1 MKHLIIEHR
10 HRGDILCIFNL
21 KKVKKVS
28 YEYEKDVCFMVIKVG
43 KEEYKFADYNNYKLK
58 II

>member
-1 MKHLIIEHR
+1 MKHLIVEHQR
-10 HRGDILCIFNL
+10 TICFIFNL
-21 KKVKKVS
+21 KKVKKIS

-43 KEEYKFADYNNYKLK
+43 KEEYRLADYNNYRIK

>member
-1 MKHLIIEHR
+1 MKHLIVEHR
-10 HRGDILCIFNL
+10 GNILCIFNL

-28 YEYEKDVCFMVIKVG
+28 YEFEKDVCVMVIKVG
-43 KEEYKFADYNNYKLK
+43 KEEHKFVDYNNYKLK

>member
-1 MKHLIIEHR
+1 MKHLIVEHQR
-10 HRGDILCIFNL
+10 TIRFIFNL
-21 KKVKKVS
+21 KKVKKIS

-43 KEEYKFADYNNYKLK
+43 KEEYRLADYNNYRIK

>member
-1 MKHLIIEHR
+1 MKHLIVEHQR
-10 HRGDILCIFNL
+10 NIICIFNL

-28 YEYEKDVCFMVIKVG
+28 HKYEKDVCFMIIKVG
-43 KEEYKFADYNNYKLK
+43 KEEYKFENYNNFKLK

>member
-1 MKHLIIEHR
+1 MKHLVVEHR
-10 HRGDILCIFNL
+10 GGVLCIFNL

-28 YEYEKDVCFMVIKVG
+28 YEHEKDVCVMVIKVG
-43 KEEYKFADYNNYKLK
+43 KEEHKFQPYNSYRIK

>member
-1 MKHLIIEHR
+1 MKHLIVEHQR
-10 HRGDILCIFNL
+10 NIICIFNL

-28 YEYEKDVCFMVIKVG
+28 HKYEKDVCFMVIKVG
-43 KEEYKFADYNNYKLK
+43 KEEYKFETYNNLKLR

>member
-28 YEYEKDVCFMVIKVG
+28 FISFSGELVLSF
-43 KEEYKFADYNNYKLK
+43 
-58 II
+58 